1 MNEEIFRWINGWAG
15 HFYFLDTC
23 MIVLTNSVPYITF
36 AMILF
41 LWFNRK
47 GEKGIERQYTVLYIV
62 FSALLALLINAGIH
76 LVYYHPRSFVVH
88 HVHQLIPHSA
98 DSSFVSDHA
107 ILAFSIAWI
116 LLFRRDKWGYPMLV
130 WAIVISISRIFV
142 GVHYPVD
149 VVGSMVLSCGTSGLV
164 LSLSKSKR
172 FNLFAQ
178 MVFRLDYTV
187 TKHIPFVPIYRHES
201 LDKKG

>member
-1 MNEEIFRWINGWAG
+1 MNDEIFRWINGWAG
-15 HFYFLDTC
+15 HFSFLDTI
-23 MIVLTNSVPYITF
+23 MIVLTNSVPYITV

-47 GEKGIERQYTVLYIV
+47 GEEGIERQYTALYIV
-62 FSALLALLINAGIH
+62 FSALLALLINEGIH
-76 LVYYHPRSFVVH
+76 LVYYHPRPFVAH

-116 LLFRRDKWGYPMLV
+116 LLFRKDKWGYPALV
-130 WAIVISISRIFV
+130 WAIVVSISRIFV
-142 GVHYPVD
+142 GVHYPAD
-149 VVGSMVLSCGTSGLV
+149 VAGSMVLSCGTSGLV

-172 FNLFAQ
+172 FDLFAQ

-187 TKHIPFVPIYRHES
+187 IKHIPFVPIYRHES